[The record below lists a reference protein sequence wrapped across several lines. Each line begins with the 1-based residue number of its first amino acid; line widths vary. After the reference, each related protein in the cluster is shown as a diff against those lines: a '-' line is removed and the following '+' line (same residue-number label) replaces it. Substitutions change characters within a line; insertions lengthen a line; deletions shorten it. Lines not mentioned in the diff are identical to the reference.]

1 MYCNGSTPTLITDR
15 PRHTTHWIVQYSVVN
30 NCLLFDYWMALT
42 TGITRFE
49 NKPVINYKSPLATK
63 FKIQAHT
70 SIDSIWTAL
79 WSSELTHKIN
89 YFLTCPLFTS
99 LSICSDVSTQDHWLI
114 TWSEAPKIL
123 ACRQDQNLVSLKFEP
138 NLFQNK
144 SLKICLLPAPP
155 AKNPLFRGLQFCC
168 KAVNQNHDRVFWDSC
183 AIIFKAR
190 KKLIYSWALLW
201 YWLEALCNGNSYLQ
215 RKTMEPQKSSQFS
228 VQQQIY

>member
-1 MYCNGSTPTLITDR
+1 MVL
-15 PRHTTHWIVQYSVVN
+15 PRHSSLTGPAIPPTESFSIVSSITACY
-30 NCLLFDYWMALT
+30 LDYWMALT
-42 TGITRFE
+42 NGITRFE

-99 LSICSDVSTQDHWLI
+99 LSICSDVSTQDQYLI

-123 ACRQDQNLVSLKFEP
+123 ACRKDQNLVSLIFEP
-138 NLFQNK
+138 NIFQNK

-155 AKNPLFRGLQFCC
+155 AKNPLYSGLQFCC

-183 AIIFKAR
+183 ATIFKAR

-228 VQQQIY
+228 IQQQIY